1 MRIVFVLFDGM
12 DLMDFAGP
20 FEALLTANRLLARE
34 GAAPAFDL
42 VTVSPTGEPVLAY
55 GGVPVTPHREAADV
69 AEVGVVVVP
78 GTIDIDAALADPHLV
93 DTVRKLAAN
102 CSVTTSV
109 CTGAFLLAEAGVLH
123 GRTWTTHW
131 EDIPLLSQRLDGGRR
146 ERVVD
151 TGAVITAGGIGC
163 GIDLGLHLVARL
175 ADPALAR
182 GCARQ
187 MDVPWGD

>member
-20 FEALLTANRLLARE
+20 FEALLTANRLLERQD
-34 GAAPAFDL
+34 GGPAFEL

-55 GGVPVTPHREAADV
+55 GGVPMTPHHEAADV
-69 AEVGVVVVP
+69 TAPVVVVVP
-78 GTIDIDAALADPHLV
+78 GTIDIDAALADQHLI
-93 DTVRKLAAN
+93 DTVRELAAN
-102 CSVTTSV
+102 CQVTTSV
-109 CTGAFLLAEAGVLH
+109 CTGAFLLAKAGVLD
-123 GRTWTTHW
+123 GREWTTHW

-175 ADPALAR
+175 VDPDLAR
-182 GCARQ
+182 RCARQ
-187 MDVPWGD
+187 MDVPWQA